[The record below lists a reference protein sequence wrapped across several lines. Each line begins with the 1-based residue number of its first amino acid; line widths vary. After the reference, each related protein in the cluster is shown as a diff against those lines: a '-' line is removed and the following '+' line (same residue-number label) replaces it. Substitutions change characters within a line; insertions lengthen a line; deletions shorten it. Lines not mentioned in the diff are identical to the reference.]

1 MGRTKGNKDMFEKIS
16 GFFKRFTRRRKRQSG
31 ETTIMNGKE
40 PGLDDFG
47 LDEGFGDIS
56 DLQESIDKVGTA
68 PVGAESGPGMEPPFS
83 DADFQTGEGDFST
96 GASDFDERTI
106 SDEISG
112 TDLGVAEAGAEAPA
126 AFPGEA
132 EAPPFLEAMEEPE
145 PVSPGKRIITLAI
158 VAVIALI
165 LGGVA
170 QLFLWPVV
178 GKLIRSSGTEQPKLD
193 IQTQVN
199 AERRKNEKLK
209 SEISEFVGMG
219 KPAEVKALQ
228 QQLAQVRDS
237 EGAMEQF
244 ETEYNLAKEREATY
258 DGLVAK
264 IGEIES
270 NISKTRAEIS
280 QVKAQIED
288 ARVRVAA
295 LAKQTEEEYARFQLE
310 LVRAEIS
317 QRLLIELQM
326 EDIESFQ
333 EKLAE
338 LDQQL
343 SRLTP
348 AVSPATPSE
357 AAPE

>member
-16 GFFKRFTRRRKRQSG
+16 GFFKRFSRRRKRQSG

-40 PGLDDFG
+40 PGLDEFG
-47 LDEGFGDIS
+47 LDEGFGDMG
-56 DLQESIDKVGTA
+56 DLEESIDKVGTA
-68 PVGAESGPGMEPPFS
+68 PAGAESKPGMEPPFS
-83 DADFQTGEGDFST
+83 DADFQTGEEDFST

-112 TDLGVAEAGAEAPA
+112 SGLGVAEAGAEAPG

-132 EAPPFLEAMEEPE
+132 EAPPFLEAAEEPE
-145 PVSPGKRIITLAI
+145 PASPTKRILTLAI
-158 VAVIALI
+158 VAVIAI
-165 LGGVA
+165 IVGAVA
-170 QLFLWPVV
+170 QVFVWPVL
-178 GKLIRSSGTEQPKLD
+178 GKLMGASGTDQPALD

-199 AERRKNEKLK
+199 AARRENEKLK
-209 SEISEFVGMG
+209 SEVNEFVGMG

-228 QQLAQVRDS
+228 QQLAQARDS
-237 EGAMEQF
+237 QGPMEEFQ
-244 ETEYNLAKEREATY
+244 TEYNLAQERGAAY
-258 DGLVAK
+258 DALVAK
-264 IGEIES
+264 IDEVETG
-270 NISKTRAEIS
+270 ISETRADIRE
-280 QVKAQIED
+280 VKAQIAD

-295 LAKQTEEEYARFQLE
+295 LAEQTEEEYARFQLE
-310 LVRAEIS
+310 LVRAELS

-326 EDIESFQ
+326 QDIESFQ
-333 EKLAE
+333 EQLAE
-338 LDQQL
+338 LDRQL